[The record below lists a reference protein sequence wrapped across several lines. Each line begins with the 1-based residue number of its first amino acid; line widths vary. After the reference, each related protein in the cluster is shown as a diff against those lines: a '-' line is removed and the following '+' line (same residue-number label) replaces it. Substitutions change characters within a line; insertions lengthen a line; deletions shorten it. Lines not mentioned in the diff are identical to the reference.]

1 MNIFYFGSLT
11 SGSNACLKRGSNQIY
26 VFIFVENV
34 GDKSRHGEMVVKE
47 ISRFSWQI

>member
-1 MNIFYFGSLT
+1 M

-34 GDKSRHGEMVVKE
+34 GDKSSLFMERCG
-47 ISRFSWQI
+47 